1 MCGRY
6 LLLNLNRETALRIM
20 GGSPLPRAW
29 KDSYNVTP
37 GLDVLTVRSLAGRR
51 AVTAMRWG
59 LIPHFARGAA
69 GKFST
74 INARSETLRTSP
86 AYRDAWRRGQ
96 RCLILAS
103 AFYEWQQVAGG
114 RQPHYIGC
122 ADQEVFAFA
131 GLWDS
136 STPPQGEPLLSC
148 TIITLPASPLMAQI
162 HNTRQREPAILRPED
177 HDAWLAGT
185 AEQAWACLKQYP
197 DELRSAW
204 PVSQQVNS
212 ARNDGPELIARMQ

>member
-6 LLLNLNRETALRIM
+6 LVLNTQAIQRLF
-20 GGSPLPRAW
+20 SVVLPPQWEDRF
-29 KDSYNVTP
+29 NVAP
-37 GLDVLTVRSLAGRR
+37 SQDVPTVRLCDGQR
-51 AVTAMRWG
+51 VMTPMRWG
-59 LIPHFARGAA
+59 LIPHFAHGKAGA
-69 GKFST
+69 FST
-74 INARSETLRTSP
+74 INARLETLRETA
-86 AYRDAWRRGQ
+86 AYRDPWRKGQ

-103 AFYEWQQVAGG
+103 AFYEWQEVPGG

-136 STPPQGEPLLSC
+136 STPPGAAPILSC

-177 HDAWLAGT
+177 HQAWLGGT
-185 AEQAWACLKQYP
+185 LEQAWACLKQYP

-204 PVSQQVNS
+204 PVSTQVNTP
-212 ARNDGPELIARMQ
+212 RNQGAALIARI